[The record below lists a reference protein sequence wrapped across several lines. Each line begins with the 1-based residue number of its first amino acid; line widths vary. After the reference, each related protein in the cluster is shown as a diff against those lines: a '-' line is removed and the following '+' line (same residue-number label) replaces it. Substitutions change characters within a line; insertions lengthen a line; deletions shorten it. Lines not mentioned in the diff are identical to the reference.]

1 MEFFDNRELWIA
13 LYFYQKKL
21 NQLPIDIK
29 GFLNR
34 WEENSELLYISTNH
48 SLKSQKASWN
58 LKTDQENLG
67 VLCTSTH
74 NLSFNSH

>member
-1 MEFFDNRELWIA
+1 MEFFDNREQWIA

-34 WEENSELLYISTNH
+34 
-48 SLKSQKASWN
+48 
-58 LKTDQENLG
+58 
-67 VLCTSTH
+67 
-74 NLSFNSH
+74 